1 MEAAAAANASASRRK
16 GPGQLGWVVSGLGCL
31 GLRMLTDM
39 EWSFPS
45 RLARF
50 VDRAGGQN
58 HLQGIGPFAN
68 QEGAE
73 PVL

>member
-1 MEAAAAANASASRRK
+1 
-16 GPGQLGWVVSGLGCL
+16 
-31 GLRMLTDM
+31 M
-39 EWSFPS
+39 EWSLPS

-73 PVL
+73 PVLQPCCFDLSVSSSIVSLKQLRDVQNS